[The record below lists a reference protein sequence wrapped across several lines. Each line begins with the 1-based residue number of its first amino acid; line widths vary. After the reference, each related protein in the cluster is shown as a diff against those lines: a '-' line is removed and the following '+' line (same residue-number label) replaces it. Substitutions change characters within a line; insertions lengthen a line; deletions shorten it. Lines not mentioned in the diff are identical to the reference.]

1 MSKRVIRSLVASV
14 ATATLL
20 VGAVPAVPVL
30 AQNPPVAG
38 APSLGI
44 PAKGDLQIHKILGLP
59 GNTASN
65 GTVQDVQGE
74 PGKNINFKVSRV
86 GQGGTAIDLT
96 TQDGWNQIS
105 GIALQADGT
114 LPTGFEKVGA
124 EQTQATNDNGLAEF
138 KDLPAGLYLVEEP
151 GGQTANGKAVTPSKP
166 FLVTVPMTNPSGD
179 GWLDTVHVY
188 PKNQVTEIPTKE
200 ITGTK
205 EKEGAESKA
214 GLNLG
219 DLVSYAVTATVP
231 VVSTPTT
238 DQDGKQENTTS
249 LPASFT
255 ITDKLPKELGEPT
268 NVKVTFGGTELQPNQ
283 FEVKKYQVGDRWV
296 LRVQVKPNE
305 LNGNNPVAA
314 TELKVAFDAELKE
327 VPNSLDNTAWALP
340 DSITEEG
347 WDPENPGDTNPGTP
361 SDDSGDDAT
370 SPARMNFADIA
381 VNKVDADDA
390 NTKLANAEFQLHRCD
405 ANGKVVGNPISNVSD
420 QATTTWTTNAEGAL
434 VIKDVMYNLVA
445 SNNTETDPWTKVAGY
460 EDSTQFCLVETKA
473 PEGYAL
479 SSNPILL
486 TFTAP
491 VTEDN
496 VGTDVNETRYNVTA
510 EVKNAKTSGILD
522 RLPLTGGAGIWL
534 IIALGL
540 ALAAA
545 SMALNRKK
553 A

>member
-38 APSLGI
+38 SPSLGI
-44 PAKGDLQIHKILGLP
+44 PAKGDLQIHKIIGLP

-105 GIALQADGT
+105 GIALKDDGT
-114 LPTGFEKVGA
+114 LSAGFEKVGA

-151 GGQTANGKAVTPSKP
+151 GGQSADGKAVTPSKP

-188 PKNQVTEIPTKE
+188 PKNQVTEVPTKE

-205 EKEGAESKA
+205 EKEGAESMP

-249 LPASFT
+249 LPAFFT

-268 NVKVTFGGTELQPNQ
+268 NVKVTFGGTELQDTQ

-296 LRVQVKPNE
+296 LRVQVKPNA
-305 LNGNNPVAA
+305 LNGNNTVEAKD
-314 TELKVAFDAELKE
+314 LKLAFDAELKE
-327 VPNSLDNTAWALP
+327 VPNTLDNTAWALP
-340 DSITEEG
+340 DSITEED

-361 SDDSGDDAT
+361 SDGEDTT

-381 VNKVDADDA
+381 LSKVDANDA
-390 NTKLANAEFQLHRCD
+390 NTKLENAEFQLHRCN
-405 ANGKVVGNPISNVSD
+405 AKGKVVGDAISNVSD
-420 QATTTWTTNAEGAL
+420 QATTTWTTDNQGAL

-445 SNNTETDPWTKVAGY
+445 SDMTETDPWTKVAGY

-473 PEGYAL
+473 PAGYAL
-479 SSNPILL
+479 SSTPILL
-486 TFTAP
+486 TFNQPQAADDTNT
-491 VTEDN
+491 V
-496 VGTDVNETRYNVTA
+496 VNETRYNATA

-545 SMALNRKK
+545 SMALSRKK